1 MKSSDPLTTEQFTCV
16 LKLVYIEN
24 CIRSAIRFIGNDSPL
39 KDKEA
44 EAAIVD
50 ARYELEML
58 LISVIKK
65 KKQIKGETDE
75 PSS

>member
-1 MKSSDPLTTEQFTCV
+1 MKSKSNEPLTTEKFTCV

-24 CIRSAIRFIGNDSPL
+24 CIRSAIRFIGNDSPM
-39 KDKEA
+39 KDKDV

-50 ARYELEML
+50 ARYELEMM

-65 KKQIKGETDE
+65 KNQIKGEPE
-75 PSS
+75 